1 MTVNSDTIFWSY
13 SICNVLALWP
23 HTSLGK
29 FSCHSFCEY
38 AQNSLS
44 HFKTLEMER
53 KREAV
58 AYKKAITCVMVSH
71 SVMSEL
77 YNSMDCSPPGSYV
90 HGILLTRTHW
100 SGLPFPPPGNLHEPG
115 MELASPT
122 SPILSGRFMKAVTN
136 IYSKFIKSSVSQG
149 LWMCSSLGTI
159 VWALDVRGDPRS
171 QHTFSGSF
179 LILLDGHLISLLY
192 LVSDLESWSLTLPK

>member
-1 MTVNSDTIFWSY
+1 M
-13 SICNVLALWP
+13 
-23 HTSLGK
+23 
-29 FSCHSFCEY
+29 
-38 AQNSLS
+38 
-44 HFKTLEMER
+44 
-53 KREAV
+53 

-77 YNSMDCSPPGSYV
+77 YDPMDCSLPGSYV

-122 SPILSGRFMKAVTN
+122 SPISSGRFMKAVTN

-171 QHTFSGSF
+171 QHIFRK
-179 LILLDGHLISLLY
+179 LLDLAWWSPHIFVIFSFWSGI
-192 LVSDLESWSLTLPK
+192 LVTHSA

>member
-1 MTVNSDTIFWSY
+1 MLIQIFGPTASVMSWLSD
-13 SICNVLALWP
+13 
-23 HTSLGK
+23 
-29 FSCHSFCEY
+29 HSFCEC

-44 HFKTLEMER
+44 HSKREIER
-53 KREAV
+53 KREAG
-58 AYKKAITCVMVSH
+58 AHKKALTCVMLSP
-71 SVMSEL
+71 SVTSEL
-77 YNSMDCSPPGSYV
+77 YDPMDWRPPGSSMGSSWQEY
-90 HGILLTRTHW
+90 W

-122 SPILSGRFMKAVTN
+122 SPILSGRFMTSVTN
-136 IYSKFIKSSVSQG
+136 IYSKFIKSSVSQVQ
-149 LWMCSSLGTI
+149 WMCSSLGTI

-192 LVSDLESWSLTLPK
+192 LVSDLESWSLILPK

>member
-1 MTVNSDTIFWSY
+1 M
-13 SICNVLALWP
+13 
-23 HTSLGK
+23 
-29 FSCHSFCEY
+29 
-38 AQNSLS
+38 
-44 HFKTLEMER
+44 
-53 KREAV
+53 

-77 YNSMDCSPPGSYV
+77 YDPMDCSLPGSYV

-100 SGLPFPPPGNLHEPG
+100 SGLPFPPPGNLNEPG
-115 MELASPT
+115 LELASPT
-122 SPILSGRFMKAVTN
+122 SPISSGRFMKAVTN

-171 QHTFSGSF
+171 QHIFRK
-179 LILLDGHLISLLY
+179 LLDLA
-192 LVSDLESWSLTLPK
+192 

>member
-1 MTVNSDTIFWSY
+1 
-13 SICNVLALWP
+13 
-23 HTSLGK
+23 
-29 FSCHSFCEY
+29 
-38 AQNSLS
+38 
-44 HFKTLEMER
+44 
-53 KREAV
+53 
-58 AYKKAITCVMVSH
+58 
-71 SVMSEL
+71 
-77 YNSMDCSPPGSYV
+77 
-90 HGILLTRTHW
+90 
-100 SGLPFPPPGNLHEPG
+100 

-171 QHTFSGSF
+171 QHTFLGSF

>member
-44 HFKTLEMER
+44 HFKTLETER

-77 YNSMDCSPPGSYV
+77 YDFMDCSPPGSYV

-100 SGLPFPPPGNLHEPG
+100 SGFPFLLQGIFMSQEWNWHLLHHLYCQADLWRQLLIFIPNLLKVQWVKGYGVLIFRDH
-115 MELASPT
+115 
-122 SPILSGRFMKAVTN
+122 
-136 IYSKFIKSSVSQG
+136 
-149 LWMCSSLGTI
+149 SLGPGCEGRPHKSTHI
-159 VWALDVRGDPRS
+159 FRK
-171 QHTFSGSF
+171 
-179 LILLDGHLISLLY
+179 LLDLAWWSPHIFVIFSLWSGI
-192 LVSDLESWSLTLPK
+192 LVTHSA